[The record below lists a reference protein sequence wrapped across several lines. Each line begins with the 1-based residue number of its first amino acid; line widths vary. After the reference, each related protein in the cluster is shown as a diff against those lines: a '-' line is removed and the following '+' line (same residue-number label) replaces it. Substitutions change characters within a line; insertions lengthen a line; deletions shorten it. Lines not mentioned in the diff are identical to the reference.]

1 MIILKTSKNKY
12 GFVMSYMSQLL
23 TQSEFMQL
31 QNNVPTQRM
40 LRSALQP
47 ARLTKP
53 LRWIGCWLVIGIL
66 REWLTVIQI
75 KAVDMAQPC
84 GINGPT

>member
-31 QNNVPTQRM
+31 QNNVPSTQRM

-53 LRWIGCWLVIGIL
+53 LRWIGFVGW
-66 REWLTVIQI
+66 
-75 KAVDMAQPC
+75 
-84 GINGPT
+84 